1 MSLPA
6 SISDRLRLPLIAAPM
21 LLVSGPDLVIEACRA
36 GVVGSFPTKNCRTVD
51 ELERW
56 LARMQEETDGGAPY
70 APNLIV
76 HKTNTR
82 LHEDM
87 KLVEKYA
94 PALVITSVGS
104 PAPVM
109 DTIHA
114 AGGLVFADVAS
125 MRHVERALQV
135 GVDGLILLTAGA
147 GGQTG
152 WANPLAFV
160 RAVRVGVRRTGGAG
174 RRRGRRRC
182 VARGHRAR
190 LRSRVHGYALHR
202 NEAEPRGAGLQR
214 HAGHVVA
221 RRHRA
226 VARAHRSRNEPA
238 APLRGTGREWTLPA
252 SARSTR
258 APAAFR
264 RMHRNAGRTSGR
276 PATPWRRCTTFRTW
290 PISSIASRPST
301 HRQRDRG
308 DATCW
313 RTIEFSISPTNAA
326 RCAGSCWPIS
336 ARRSCALSRP
346 AARRCARRCRA
357 N

>member
-6 SISDRLRLPLIAAPM
+6 SIGERLRLPLIAAPM

-51 ELERW
+51 ELDRW
-56 LARMQEETDGGAPY
+56 LARMQEETNGGAPY

-82 LHEDM
+82 LHDDM

-160 RAVRVGVRRTGGAG
+160 RAVRSVFDGPVVLAGGVADGVALRAAIVLGCDLAYMGTRFIATKQSLAAPGYKNMLVTSSLDDIVLSRALTGLETNLLRPSVELAGMDATGVGSLDAGASG
-174 RRRGRRRC
+174 VSANAPKRWKD
-182 VARGHRAR
+182 VW
-190 LRSRVHGYALHR
+190 S
-202 NEAEPRGAGLQR
+202 
-214 HAGHVVA
+214 AGHTVA
-221 RRHRA
+221 QVHDVPN
-226 VARAHRSRNEPA
+226 VADLVDRVA
-238 APLRGTGREWTLPA
+238 AEYA
-252 SARSTR
+252 SATR
-258 APAAFR
+258 
-264 RMHRNAGRTSGR
+264 
-276 PATPWRRCTTFRTW
+276 
-290 PISSIASRPST
+290 
-301 HRQRDRG
+301 
-308 DATCW
+308 
-313 RTIEFSISPTNAA
+313 
-326 RCAGSCWPIS
+326 
-336 ARRSCALSRP
+336 
-346 AARRCARRCRA
+346 
-357 N
+357 